1 VPTSVLLAVLT
12 AAGLLALAPALVR
25 RYDATERLV
34 AERALSTARVLSR
47 IRRKRTVP
55 GRYPVNP
62 PRTYIPSSLGAF
74 LPISAIPVVSA
85 VPVSTPART
94 GPRPSS
100 RRPSLS
106 VVPRSSVPYTLR
118 GATGGRSRARPAVYR
133 RRRVLLALAFFNAVE
148 LVGVFLVGPGFW
160 IGFAASFTLLCLYVG
175 HLRKRAMTEQ
185 RRRRAEALEARWLA
199 HQQAEVRRAQRR
211 RAAARREAARLL
223 QEELV
228 RQRALLQAALSSS
241 ASFPAA
247 SEAGDLPRVVGG
259 PVLSYRPAQRGGPVQ
274 GAAFRVRGKP
284 YHAGPSVG
292 GDPR

>member
-47 IRRKRTVP
+47 ARRKRSVP
-55 GRYPVNP
+55 GHSPVNP
-62 PRTYIPSSLGAF
+62 PRAYIPATVS
-74 LPISAIPVVSA
+74 PYVPVSAVPVVSA
-85 VPVSTPART
+85 VPASAPART

-118 GATGGRSRARPAVYR
+118 GATGGRTRSRPAVYR
-133 RRRVLLALAFFNAVE
+133 RRRVLAALAFFNAVE

-160 IGFAASFTLLCLYVG
+160 IGFGASFSLLCLYIG
-175 HLRKRAMTEQ
+175 HLRGRAMAEQ
-185 RRRRAEALEARWLA
+185 RRRREEYLDALWLEE
-199 HQQAEVRRAQRR
+199 QQAEVRLAQHR

-228 RQRALLQAALSSS
+228 RQRAILQAALS
-241 ASFPAA
+241 ASPTV
-247 SEAGDLPRVVGG
+247 EADLPRAVGG
-259 PVLSYRPAQRGGPVQ
+259 PVLSYRPSRGGVPVQ
-274 GAAFRVRGKP
+274 GPVSRVRGRP
-284 YHAGPSVG
+284 YHAGPAAST
-292 GDPR
+292 PER

>member
-1 VPTSVLLAVLT
+1 MPTSVLLAVLT

-55 GRYPVNP
+55 GRSPVNP
-62 PRTYIPSSLGAF
+62 PRTYLPSIITSFIPV
-74 LPISAIPVVSA
+74 SAIPVVSA

-94 GPRPSS
+94 GPRASS

-118 GATGGRSRARPAVYR
+118 GATGGRTHARPAVYR
-133 RRRVLLALAFFNAVE
+133 RRRVLAALIFFNAVE
-148 LVGVFLVGPGFW
+148 LVGVFFVGPGFW
-160 IGFAASFTLLCLYVG
+160 IGFGASFTLLCLYVG
-175 HLRKRAMTEQ
+175 HLRGRALTEQ
-185 RRRRAEALEARWLA
+185 RRRRADYLEARWLEE
-199 HQQAEVRRAQRR
+199 QQAEVRRAQRR

-228 RQRALLQAALSSS
+228 RQRALLQAAVSAPLSPS
-241 ASFPAA
+241 A
-247 SEAGDLPRVVGG
+247 ELPRAVGG
-259 PVLSYRPAQRGGPVQ
+259 PVLSYRPSQGGVPVQ
-274 GAAFRVRGKP
+274 APVSRVRGRP
-284 YHAGPSVG
+284 YHAGPSTSSS
-292 GDPR
+292 